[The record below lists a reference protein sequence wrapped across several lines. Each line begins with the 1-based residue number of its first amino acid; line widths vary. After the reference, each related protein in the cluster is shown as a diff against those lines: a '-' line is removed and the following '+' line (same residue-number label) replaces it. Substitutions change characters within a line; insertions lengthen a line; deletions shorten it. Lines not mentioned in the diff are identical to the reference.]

1 MKEVGM
7 ITDEREAI
15 LYLANKKRAEEIKEQ
30 IQTLK
35 DELKEQEQQEKGYS
49 KETLD
54 RLKEYF
60 KSDK

>member
-35 DELKEQEQQEKGYS
+35 AELKEQEQQEKGYS

-60 KSDK
+60 KSD